1 MRDEHENHIPV
12 YLNRI
17 QYLQQKL
24 STTPNENEKSSLN
37 EEIIELCK
45 QAIGKIDQ
53 NDLLRYI
60 GEKYH
65 EAVTEETKKYFNQ
78 VNLFVLI
85 LMTNVLKETTKTE
98 NRI

>member
-78 VNLFVLI
+78 VNLFVKFLS
-85 LMTNVLKETTKTE
+85 
-98 NRI
+98 